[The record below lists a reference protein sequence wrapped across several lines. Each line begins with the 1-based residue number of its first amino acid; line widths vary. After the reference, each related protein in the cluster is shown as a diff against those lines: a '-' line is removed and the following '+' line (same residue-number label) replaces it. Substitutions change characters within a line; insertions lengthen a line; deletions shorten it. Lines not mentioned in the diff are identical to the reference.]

1 MLRREAVA
9 GTTNM
14 AVANLESQLGVVELS
29 KGKNAMKKHRE
40 VGRGEAQRGKQMI
53 LYLSSEKRKSSQVGK
68 TRQ

>member
-9 GTTNM
+9 GTRKM

-40 VGRGEAQRGKQMI
+40 AGKK
-53 LYLSSEKRKSSQVGK
+53 STERKADDIVLVE
-68 TRQ
+68 